1 MSTQEQRDELR
12 RKIEES
18 ERRNEERNI
27 ADIAREA
34 TDNATEFVKTHPM
47 LTVGAVALI
56 GLVIGSRTSKGREL
70 TGRAVGFADHL
81 ADLGMAYA
89 GGMASRLGDAT
100 RHGGDR
106 LVDFGD
112 DVAFGGRAAKLFRRA
127 SEGRCAPRRPSCRPQ
142 GEPGL
147 SRSQGLLAALIACIR
162 NMQGR
167 GLA

>member
-112 DVAFGGRAAKLFRRA
+112 DVAFGGRAAKRNAHYFAERQKDAARHAGRRA
-127 SEGRCAPRRPSCRPQ
+127 ARKA
-142 GEPGL
+142 
-147 SRSQGLLAALIACIR
+147 SRGYRDLKAYLPH
-162 NMQGR
+162 
-167 GLA
+167 

>member
-18 ERRNEERNI
+18 ERRNEERSI

-34 TDNATEFVKTHPM
+34 TDNATEFVKAHPM

-112 DVAFGGRAAKLFRRA
+112 DVAFGGRAAKRNAHYFAERQKDAARHAGRRA
-127 SEGRCAPRRPSCRPQ
+127 ARKA
-142 GEPGL
+142 
-147 SRSQGLLAALIACIR
+147 SRGYRDLKAYLPH
-162 NMQGR
+162 
-167 GLA
+167 